1 MARREEGG
9 SGKGATVDMCVCVC
23 VMKEEKKRALL
34 TPPFSLVSFFPL
46 FFLLL
51 FNICSFWFH
60 FWIVLDLF
68 FRLFFFFS
76 MEK

>member
-1 MARREEGG
+1 MPC
-9 SGKGATVDMCVCVC
+9 SH
-23 VMKEEKKRALL
+23 LPSHL
-34 TPPFSLVSFFPL
+34 FLFFH